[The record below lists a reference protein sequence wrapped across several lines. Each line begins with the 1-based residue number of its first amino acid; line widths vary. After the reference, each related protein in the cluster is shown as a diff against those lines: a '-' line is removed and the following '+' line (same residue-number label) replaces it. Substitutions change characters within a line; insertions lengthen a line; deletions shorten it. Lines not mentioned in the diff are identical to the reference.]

1 MKKIVIKEI
10 VIILSSFF
18 NIIIINFLYFVRIR
32 TFRFFKMK
40 CMAIDRKTNFREQ
53 RNTIER
59 LIKESNSTKSN
70 RNRGRKFGR
79 RFRLFEEKV
88 SNVPRPSV
96 IF

>member
-1 MKKIVIKEI
+1 MYGDRSKDKF
-10 VIILSSFF
+10 S
-18 NIIIINFLYFVRIR
+18 R
-32 TFRFFKMK
+32 TTKY
-40 CMAIDRKTNFREQ
+40 A
-53 RNTIER
+53 IER

-70 RNRGRKFGR
+70 RNRGGGGGRKFGR

>member
-1 MKKIVIKEI
+1 MYGDRSKDKF
-10 VIILSSFF
+10 S
-18 NIIIINFLYFVRIR
+18 R
-32 TFRFFKMK
+32 TTKY
-40 CMAIDRKTNFREQ
+40 A
-53 RNTIER
+53 IER

-70 RNRGRKFGR
+70 RTGRGGRKFGR